1 VDIKHC
7 WFIVVVLLLAGC
19 VAPAAPAPPT
29 APEQGTGAA
38 VCNYPRL
45 HALATSQVQSVAT
58 DRARLDAIA
67 AQFDAVTL
75 GISTDRWL
83 VAGTGLTVPQYL
95 ARANPAMQR
104 WVYIPA
110 GFAWAGGF
118 DCRNHPVICGWQNV
132 IKDSDWMRQPS
143 GEYAVI
149 GTANNRFLNPLSGAF
164 GRIGAYWAA
173 WLPTSGFTGIHGDV
187 RTTTVDQYGGH
198 VDLDRNGVSDRIEHG
213 LPWLD
218 GHWIAGHVEWLDAFP
233 PGTQHV
239 GNGSWQP
246 GGEAYQPYQTAAFV
260 ELAHRW
266 RNPAS
271 GAWGPPY
278 AEQLRWQLQQLQGWP
293 GSQIIASKTLSNH
306 FYWSNFW
313 PRHDDAVR
321 VALAL
326 ALLTGGELVL
336 ESPISPGWCDECGV
350 VSGFTSRAA
359 RSSDWLG
366 CPMADARCAGDLC
379 WRQFEGGM
387 VFLNLGPQPLQV
399 SPPAGYRTIR
409 GWYDTAVNHGGAW
422 DGVLP
427 GHNAR
432 VLWRTGPAPQP
443 TVTPPLP
450 TVTPTATS
458 TPIPPTATP
467 TATSTPI
474 PPTPTPTATPTL
486 SIDQRLDRIDQRLDA
501 LETRVP

>member
-1 VDIKHC
+1 MRNLIG
-7 WFIVVVLLLAGC
+7 VVLLLAGC
-19 VAPAAPAPPT
+19 VAPAGPVSPPAPDDSS
-29 APEQGTGAA
+29 AL
-38 VCNYPRL
+38 CNHPRL

-67 AQFDAVTL
+67 LQFDGVTL

-83 VAGTGLTVPQYL
+83 VAGTGLSVPQYL
-95 ARANPAMQR
+95 ARANPDLTR
-104 WVYIPA
+104 WVYVPA

-118 DCRNHPVICGWQNV
+118 DCRNHPAICGWQSV
-132 IKDSDWMRQPS
+132 IKDDEWMRLPS

-149 GTANNRFLNPLSGAF
+149 GTANNRFLNPLTGVF
-164 GRIGAYWAA
+164 GRVGAYWSA
-173 WLPTSGFTGIHGDV
+173 WLPASGFSGIHGDV

-218 GHWIAGHVEWLDAFP
+218 GHWIAGHVEWLEAFP
-233 PGTQHV
+233 PGTRHV

-246 GGEAYQPYQTAAFV
+246 GGEAYRPYLDAAFV
-260 ELAHRW
+260 ELGHRW

-271 GAWGPPY
+271 GTWEPAY
-278 AEQLRWQLQQLQGWP
+278 RDMLAWQLQQLRGWP
-293 GSQIIASKTLSNH
+293 GSQIIASKTLTNH
-306 FYWSNFW
+306 FYWSGFW
-313 PRHDDAVR
+313 PRHEDAVR

-326 ALLTGGELVL
+326 ALLTDGELVL
-336 ESPISPGWCDECGV
+336 ESPVMPGWCDECGV

-359 RSSDWLG
+359 RAGDWLG
-366 CPMADARCAGDLC
+366 CPLAGAVCTGELC
-379 WRQFEGGM
+379 WREFQGGM
-387 VFLNLGPQPLQV
+387 VYLNLGPQPITV
-399 SPPAGYRTIR
+399 SAPAGYRTIR
-409 GWYDTAVNHGGAW
+409 GWYDTATNHGGSW

-432 VLWRTGPAPQP
+432 VLWRPGPAPVP
-443 TVTPPLP
+443 
-450 TVTPTATS
+450 PTATPAATA
-458 TPIPPTATP
+458 TPVPPTATP
-467 TATSTPI
+467 TATA
-474 PPTPTPTATPTL
+474 TPTTTPTL